1 MLQGVQGEI
10 DDPPGFMDLQRRRG
24 ADHEEYDRHNAYDKG
39 PGLVGLSD
47 VELDRMNA
55 GYDDLDHLRA
65 GYKGMPGRFHTK
77 LSLSLTVGIGV
88 ECAIFTAT
96 LGLPGLISQKKK
108 NYLIT

>member
-47 VELDRMNA
+47 VGLDGMNA
-55 GYDDLDHLRA
+55 GYDDLEHLRA

-77 LSLSLTVGIGV
+77 LSLSLSLSQGWHRGRMRYFHGYAGV
-88 ECAIFTAT
+88 AGSSLSEYI
-96 LGLPGLISQKKK
+96 
-108 NYLIT
+108 